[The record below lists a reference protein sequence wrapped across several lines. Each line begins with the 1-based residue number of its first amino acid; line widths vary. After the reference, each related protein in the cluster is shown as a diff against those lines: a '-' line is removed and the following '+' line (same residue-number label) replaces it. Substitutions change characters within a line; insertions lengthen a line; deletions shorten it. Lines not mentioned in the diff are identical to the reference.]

1 MDLELNEDQR
11 AILDGAEALLEKH
24 VDLEATTALGVA
36 GSCDDALRAALE
48 ESGFLD
54 LGLDDETSWLEAAQL
69 VEATSRAGG
78 LIDIGAA
85 ALVAPATCG
94 RAIPGPIALV
104 AQDHSG
110 PVRFGAQARSA
121 LVDRGDEALLVAIS
135 PDEARA
141 VETNYPW
148 PIGRLPGQGLE
159 GESLG
164 RGSGERMRRF
174 WRLAIAAECIG
185 AMQAALDT
193 TIEYAKQ
200 RRQFGRA
207 IGSFQALQ
215 HRFAEMSVLIEGGRW
230 LVYEAAYRNGDAASA
245 AAAAAHV
252 THSALRV
259 LIDTHQLTGAMGYTR
274 EHALHLWTM
283 RLPVL
288 RLELGGTRRH
298 RIEAARA
305 RWGCGRPPAG

>member
-1 MDLELNEDQR
+1 VDLELNEDQR
-11 AILDGAEALLEKH
+11 AILDGAEALLEKY
-24 VDLEATTALGVA
+24 VDLEATSALGEA
-36 GSCDDALRAALE
+36 GHCDDALRTALD
-48 ESGFLD
+48 ESGFLE
-54 LGLDDETSWLEAAQL
+54 LGLDDETGWLEATQL
-69 VEATSRAGG
+69 VEATSRACG

-85 ALVAPATCG
+85 ALVAPATSG
-94 RAIPGPIALV
+94 RAIPGPVALV
-104 AQDHSG
+104 EQGHSG

-121 LVDRGDEALLVAIS
+121 LIDRGDEAFLVVID
-135 PDEARA
+135 PDEQRA

-148 PIGRLPGQGLE
+148 PIGRLPEQGLE

-164 RGSGERMRRF
+164 PGSGERMRRF

-193 TIEYAKQ
+193 TVEYLKQ

-207 IGSFQALQ
+207 IGTFQALQ
-215 HRFAEMSVLIEGGRW
+215 HRCAEMSVMIEGGRW
-230 LVYEAAYRNGDAASA
+230 LVYEAAYRRADAQSA

-252 THSALRV
+252 TNSALRV
-259 LIDTHQLTGAMGYTR
+259 LVDTHQLTGAMGYTR
-274 EHALHLWTM
+274 EHPLHLWTM

-288 RLELGGTRRH
+288 RLELGGARRH

-305 RWGCGRPPAG
+305 RWGSGPPALA

>member
-11 AILDGAEALLEKH
+11 AILAGAEALLAKH
-24 VDLEATTALGVA
+24 VDLETTGSLGEA
-36 GSCDDALRAALE
+36 GRCDDALRTALD
-48 ESGFLD
+48 ESGFLA
-54 LGLDDETSWLEAAQL
+54 LGLDDETSWLEATQL

-94 RAIPGPIALV
+94 RAIPGPVALV
-104 AQDHSG
+104 AQGHRG

-121 LVDRGDEALLVAIS
+121 LVDRGDEVQLVAIA
-135 PDEARA
+135 PDEQRA

-148 PIGRLPGQGLE
+148 PMGRLPEQTLE

-164 RGSGERMRRF
+164 PGSGERMRRF

-193 TIEYAKQ
+193 TVDYVKQ

-230 LVYEAAYRNGDAASA
+230 LVYEAAYRDADAQSA
-245 AAAAAHV
+245 AAAAAHA
-252 THSALRV
+252 TNSALRV
-259 LIDTHQLTGAMGYTR
+259 GVDTHQLTGAMGYTR

-288 RLELGGTRRH
+288 RLELGGARRH

-305 RWGCGRPPAG
+305 RWGSGPPSLA